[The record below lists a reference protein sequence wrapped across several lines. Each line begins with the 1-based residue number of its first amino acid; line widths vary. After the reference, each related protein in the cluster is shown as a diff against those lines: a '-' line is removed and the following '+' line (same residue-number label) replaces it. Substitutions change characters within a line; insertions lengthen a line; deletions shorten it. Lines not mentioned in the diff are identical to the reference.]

1 MSDTDSTG
9 PVGSGGAA
17 NEQLT
22 TNAGAALGKR
32 VGDGPPVPSGGPS
45 IRSHGRRL
53 PWWVQWVVIAF
64 ALAVG
69 IFFGMRTDTFAPAV
83 ETWSDPD
90 REAQYSL
97 PLLTIGLYAV
107 VTYVLVMIVVAYL
120 YEGRRYGGDRVAT
133 TVITGAFLV
142 ALLPLISLLWT
153 SVQQGWEA
161 ISWSFLTHNNV
172 GASVETVETGL
183 GHAIVGTFYV
193 TLLTAAAAIPLG
205 IFTAIYLVEYGKGP
219 FARAVTFLVDIMTGI
234 PSIVA
239 GLFAVAM
246 LTMIMGQLGFDSAP
260 AYRSGAMGAV
270 ALLVLMTPI
279 VVRNTEEM
287 LRLVPNELREASYAL
302 GVPKWLTIVKV
313 VLRTSV
319 AGIISGVVIAVARV
333 IGESAPLMI
342 TAMSTD
348 VFNYNP
354 FDNYMMTL
362 PVYVYNTFRTGDFEA
377 SWGGALVLIFI
388 VLVFNLIARFVAAM
402 FAPKGEK

>member
-1 MSDTDSTG
+1 MSS
-9 PVGSGGAA
+9 VS
-17 NEQLT
+17 N
-22 TNAGAALGKR
+22 NAGAAYGKR
-32 VGDGPPVPSGGPS
+32 VGDQPTPAPRGPA
-45 IRSHGRRL
+45 IASHGRRL
-53 PWWVQWVVIAF
+53 PKWVPWAIAAV

-69 IFFGMRTDTFAPAV
+69 IFFGMRTDTFGPAV
-83 ETWSDPD
+83 ETWSDPE
-90 REAQYSL
+90 RESQFTL
-97 PLLTIGLYAV
+97 PLLTIGVYSV
-107 VTYVLVMIVVAYL
+107 VTFIVVMSVVAYA

-133 TVITGAFLV
+133 TVITGAFLI
-142 ALLPLISLLWT
+142 ALLPLVSLLWT
-153 SVQQGWEA
+153 SVQNGA
-161 ISWSFLTHNNV
+161 DAMSWAFLTENHQ
-172 GASVETVETGL
+172 GASIEGNEVGL
-183 GHAIVGTFYV
+183 GHAIVGTFLV
-193 TLLTAAAAIPLG
+193 TLLTAAIAVPLG

-246 LTMIMGQLGFDSAP
+246 LTMVMGQLGFDDAP
-260 AYRSGAMGAV
+260 GYRSGAMGAI
-270 ALLVLMTPI
+270 ALVVLMTPI

-302 GVPKWLTIVKV
+302 GVPKWLTILKV

-348 VFNYNP
+348 VFNGNL
-354 FDNYMMTL
+354 FQGYMMTL
-362 PVYVYNTFRTGDFEA
+362 PVYVYNQFKGGNFEGA
-377 SWGGALVLIFI
+377 WGGALVLIVI
-388 VLVFNLIARFVAAM
+388 VLVFNLIARFVAAR